1 MNHGRQAIA
10 SVYRSYI
17 REIGRLPH
25 VYLRRVFRLK
35 AEDDCRAVLLTK
47 CDDRRTG
54 KLKRVSKTIQQVRAA
69 NNGSHQAFNRI
80 LDLAYGRVGRLRWEL
95 MEPLLSDPNA
105 PLPPP
110 IIPGKESSRPPVYSQ
125 ELTTLLTSGLS
136 RRKRPLVPGDLSF
149 PPILPQRADPNS
161 SDAQILGPFS
171 KRREVNA
178 RWKYFGQ
185 EWKKVLP
192 PLQISV
198 SSSREVGD
206 EGSDL
211 GTSTAVRKI
220 GFDGTTVL
228 EELIQLT
235 KPRNISGVFLPR
247 RWLRRRYQELLGR
260 LPILTFTSACED
272 MKTKKSGGFSVSLAP
287 NALKARNQVR
297 PLPCATDDDIAWNQS
312 IWQAGRA
319 VVRGRDHQEEIHC
332 ETRSPTSNYIE

>member
-1 MNHGRQAIA
+1 MNHGHQAIA
-10 SVYRSYI
+10 SVYRNYI
-17 REIGRLPH
+17 REIGRFPH

-35 AEDDCRAVLLTK
+35 AEDDCRAVLITK

-54 KLKRVSKTIQQVRAA
+54 KLKRVSKTIQQIRAA

-125 ELTTLLTSGLS
+125 ELTALLISGLS
-136 RRKRPLVPGDLSF
+136 RRKRPLAPDDLSF

-178 RWKYFGQ
+178 RWRYFGQ

-198 SSSREVGD
+198 SPSREVGG

-228 EELIQLT
+228 EELFQLT
-235 KPRNISGVFLPR
+235 TKPKNASGSGTFLPR

-260 LPILTFTSACED
+260 LPILTFISAREAR
-272 MKTKKSGGFSVSLAP
+272 KKSGGFSVSLAP
-287 NALKARNQVR
+287 NALKARNQGR
-297 PLPCATDDDIAWNQS
+297 LLPYATDDDVAWNKK
-312 IWQAGRA
+312 
-319 VVRGRDHQEEIHC
+319 H
-332 ETRSPTSNYIE
+332 PTSR